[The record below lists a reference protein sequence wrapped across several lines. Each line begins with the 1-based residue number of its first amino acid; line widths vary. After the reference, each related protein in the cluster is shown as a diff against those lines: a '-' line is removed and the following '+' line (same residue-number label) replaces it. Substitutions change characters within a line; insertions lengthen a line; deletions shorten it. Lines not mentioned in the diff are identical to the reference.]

1 MSAAR
6 QKSESTDLSNML
18 EKFMKLTGACMAME
32 TIFYMPNCFRQSVL
46 VNSNHISFTKPN
58 DALLDLMNVMFKIDK
73 ANAAPI
79 REFRVINFLAPYKTF
94 FKSTLFYEGFVMGG
108 RICMYDY
115 L

>member
-6 QKSESTDLSNML
+6 QKTESTDGSYQM
-18 EKFMKLTGACMAME
+18 EKFLKLIGASMAME

-94 FKSTLFYEGFVMGG
+94 FKTTLFYEGLSMGG
-108 RICMYDY
+108 RIYMFDN